1 MKRRKRIIYTAAQRA
16 LMWDRYQQGEFL
28 ADIARL
34 FDRFHSSIERHIAAT
49 GGIRPAERKRPDH
62 CLSLEEREEI
72 SRGLEASKSYHS
84 IRCVNFQ
91 IHRLSV
97 GLWKQ

>member
-34 FDRFHSSIERHIAAT
+34 FDRFHFSF
-49 GGIRPAERKRPDH
+49 GI
-62 CLSLEEREEI
+62 
-72 SRGLEASKSYHS
+72 
-84 IRCVNFQ
+84 
-91 IHRLSV
+91 
-97 GLWKQ
+97 W